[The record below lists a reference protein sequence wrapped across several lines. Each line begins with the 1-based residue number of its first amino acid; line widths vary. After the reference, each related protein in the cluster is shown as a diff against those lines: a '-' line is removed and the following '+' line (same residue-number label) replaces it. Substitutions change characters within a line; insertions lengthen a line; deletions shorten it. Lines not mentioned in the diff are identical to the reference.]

1 MSCSKPIQ
9 ALSFA
14 EIIQGRDASVRVT
27 HDGMIYAVDLVVVMT
42 GLSRDDAGKTLRR
55 LSDKHFS
62 SDKLSERNI
71 GGSGCSKTKLVSF
84 KDALELIMVLPGNV
98 AKETRVQ
105 FKEIITRYMAGD
117 KSLHAEVDANAAS
130 DSPIAQMARASMAA
144 PSEDE
149 AFMVGLKRRRE
160 ELELF
165 KIEEE
170 TKGLKQARIL
180 AACAELE
187 RINDPS
193 RTKLDTRTRLMIQ
206 DAMQSSIL
214 CSIVAVPTQTQQ
226 QAPSPNTPLTISGVA
241 DELGYKLIPEDV
253 KRIGVAAKKRY
264 DELHKDDGETLSK
277 HLQMCG
283 GRPTYVNSYSEKDRD
298 LLVEVIRADQESA
311 RNQQKKAS
319 KPLNSYFNKK

>member
-1 MSCSKPIQ
+1 M
-9 ALSFA
+9 LSFSQ
-14 EIIQGRDASVRVT
+14 IVQGRDSSVLVT
-27 HDGMIYAVDLVVVMT
+27 EDGLVDVLEVLMIF
-42 GLSRDDAGKTLRR
+42 SGK
-55 LSDKHFS
+55 D
-62 SDKLSERNI
+62 RNQ
-71 GGSGCSKTKLVSF
+71 S
-84 KDALELIMVLPGNV
+84 NV
-98 AKETRVQ
+98 ALRDLKPDLFDKNTLVTRGNRRYATLQDIINLVAVFPCKVSAETCRL
-105 FKEIITRYMAGD
+105 FINIIEDYIKQDTSAGPAP
-117 KSLHAEVDANAAS
+117 K
-130 DSPIAQMARASMAA
+130 AA
-144 PSEDE
+144 PTEDD
-149 AFMVGLKRRRE
+149 AFMVGFKRRRM

-180 AACAELE
+180 TACAELE

-193 RTKLDTRTRLMIQ
+193 KTKLDTRTRLMIQ

-214 CSIVAVPTQTQQ
+214 CSIVAVPTQNQQ

-253 KRIGVAAKKRY
+253 KRVGVAAKKRY

-298 LLVEVIRADQESA
+298 LLAEVIRADQESA
-311 RNQQKKAS
+311 RKQQKKAS

>member
-1 MSCSKPIQ
+1 M
-9 ALSFA
+9 LSFA
-14 EIIQGRDASVRVT
+14 QIVQGRDSSVLVAD
-27 HDGMIYAVDLVVVMT
+27 DGLVDVLDVLMIFSGKNCNHSNELLRDLKPDLFDKNKFIMRENRRYA
-42 GLSRDDAGKTLRR
+42 TLQ
-55 LSDKHFS
+55 D
-62 SDKLSERNI
+62 I
-71 GGSGCSKTKLVSF
+71 I
-84 KDALELIMVLPGNV
+84 ELITVFPCK
-98 AKETRVQ
+98 AADETRRPFV
-105 FKEIITRYMAGD
+105 KIIEDYIKQDTSAGPAP
-117 KSLHAEVDANAAS
+117 KAAL
-130 DSPIAQMARASMAA
+130 
-144 PSEDE
+144 SEDE
-149 AFMVGLKRRRE
+149 AFMVGFKRRRM
-160 ELELF
+160 ELELSRMEHEDNALAIGNRARELDNRV
-165 KIEEE
+165 KE
-170 TKGLKQARIL
+170 QARIL
-180 AACAELE
+180 TACAELE

-214 CSIVAVPTQTQQ
+214 CSVVAVPTQNQQ

-298 LLVEVIRADQESA
+298 LLAEVIRADQESA
-311 RNQQKKAS
+311 RKQQKKAS